1 MPTERATEFDS
12 SKIKDQALRDL
23 CNVLEGVR
31 GKKSLVVDKSLSGP
45 LGLIAQFSL
54 LQDYGVVQL
63 HWVEDNNIDYSTSKN
78 ILYIARCTAKNAY
91 SIASQIKNAPRIPG
105 QDFEHSLFFVPRRTP
120 LCDRILED
128 EGVFGDVTINEYPL
142 YFIPLEPDVLSLEL
156 DDAFEDLYL
165 HKTYTSIFNS
175 AKALMLLQ
183 QQYGLFPR
191 ITGQGNKGK
200 RLLDALIRMKNEAA
214 AEDASTSMALAPSSI
229 IENLIIIDREVDLVT
244 PLLTQL
250 TYEGLVDEIFG
261 INNSHVELEASLIG
275 SALQTPTDST
285 GRSVGVPAAP
295 QAKKRKVLLE
305 GSDRVFSELRDVNF
319 SAVPAI
325 LKKTALRIDADF
337 KKKDDCKTVSEMKA
351 YVTKVLGPAQKDR
364 TSLSMHFN
372 IAEVIQ
378 KHINTEL
385 FEKTLEVQQ
394 SLIAGYSSTQQNELI
409 TELIARGA
417 SLETVL
423 RLLCLYSC
431 VNTGF
436 KPKDFDLFRREIL
449 QGYGYEHVLTLTAL
463 DTVALLQSRITAG
476 SAAAAIS
483 RTNYDY
489 LRKPLKLFSENVNES
504 DPDDIVYV
512 YSVYAPLSIR
522 LVQCV
527 IQKSQM
533 AHAARGG
540 GGLNPTSAGWKGF
553 EDVVKHVSGKSFD
566 EVQKGEDKAVRARM
580 ILDGQN
586 EKKVTVVFFLGGIT
600 YTEIA
605 ALRWL
610 AKREDGKSPFCN
622 IPRARVLTAGIG
634 RRQIIIATTGII
646 NGNKIIRAATADA
659 QTKPPQA

>member
-1 MPTERATEFDS
+1 MVAERATEFDP

-31 GKKSLVVDKSLSGP
+31 GKKSLVVDKALSGP
-45 LGLIAQFSL
+45 LGLIAQPSL
-54 LQDYGVVQL
+54 LQAG
-63 HWVEDNNIDYSTSKN
+63 TP
-78 ILYIARCTAKNAY
+78 
-91 SIASQIKNAPRIPG
+91 ASDKECLLNSMSIKNAPRIPG
-105 QDFEHSLFFVPRRTP
+105 QDLENSLFFVPRRTP

-142 YFIPLEPDVLSLEL
+142 YFIPLEPDILSLEL

-191 ITGQGNKGK
+191 ITGQGDKAK
-200 RLLDALIRMKNEAA
+200 KLLDALLRMRNEAA

-229 IENLIIIDREVDLVT
+229 IENLVIIDRETDFVT

-250 TYEGLVDEIFG
+250 TYEGLIDEIFG
-261 INNSHVELEASLIG
+261 ISNSHVELEASIVG
-275 SALQTPTDST
+275 TAMQGPTETT
-285 GRSVGVPAAP
+285 GRSVGTAPAAP
-295 QAKKRKVLLE
+295 QGKKRKVLLE
-305 GSDRVFSELRDVNF
+305 GSDRVFTDLRNNNF

-337 KKKDDCKTVSEMKA
+337 KKKDDYKTVSEMKT

-372 IAEVIQ
+372 IAEIIQ

-394 SLIAGYSSTQQNELI
+394 SLIAGYSSTQQHELM

-431 VNTGF
+431 VSTGF

-449 QGYGYEHVLTLTAL
+449 QGYGYEHVLTLDAL
-463 DTVALLQSRITAG
+463 DKVALLQSRTVAG
-476 SAAAAIS
+476 SAAAAAT

-489 LRKPLKLFSENVNES
+489 LRKPLRLFSESVNES

-512 YSVYAPLSIR
+512 YSVYAPLSVR

-527 IQKSQM
+527 IQKSAVAQ
-533 AHAARGG
+533 AARGG
-540 GGLNPTSAGWKGF
+540 GSLNPNSVGWKGF
-553 EDVVKHVSGKSFD
+553 EDVVKNVGGKTFD

-586 EKKVTVVFFLGGIT
+586 DKKITVVFFLGGIT

-605 ALRWL
+605 ALRWI
-610 AKREDGKSPFCN
+610 AKQEEGK
-622 IPRARVLTAGIG
+622 
-634 RRQIIIATTGII
+634 RQIIIATTGII
-646 NGNKIIRAATADA
+646 NGNNIIRAATTAA
-659 QTKPPQA
+659 QTKPRHT

>member
-1 MPTERATEFDS
+1 MAD
-12 SKIKDQALRDL
+12 
-23 CNVLEGVR
+23 
-31 GKKSLVVDKSLSGP
+31 
-45 LGLIAQFSL
+45 
-54 LQDYGVVQL
+54 
-63 HWVEDNNIDYSTSKN
+63 
-78 ILYIARCTAKNAY
+78 ILAA
-91 SIASQIKNAPRIPG
+91 QIKNAPRIPG

-191 ITGQGNKGK
+191 ITGKGDKGK
-200 RLLDALIRMKNEAA
+200 RLMDALMRMRNEAA

-229 IENLIIIDREVDLVT
+229 IDNLIIIDRETDLVT

-250 TYEGLVDEIFG
+250 TYEGLIDEVFG
-261 INNSHVELEASLIG
+261 MNNW
-275 SALQTPTDST
+275 
-285 GRSVGVPAAP
+285 RSVGAPAAP

-305 GSDRVFSELRDVNF
+305 GSDRVFSELRNVNF

-337 KKKDDCKTVSEMKA
+337 KKKDDYKTVSEIKT
-351 YVTKVLGPAQKDR
+351 YVSKVLGPATKDR
-364 TSLSMHFN
+364 NSLSMHFN

-394 SLIAGYSSTQQNELI
+394 SLIAGYSSNQQHELL

-449 QGYGYEHVLTLTAL
+449 QGYGYEHVLTLAAL
-463 DTVALLQSRITAG
+463 EKVALFQSRTVAG
-476 SAAAAIS
+476 SAATAAARS
-483 RTNYDY
+483 RTNYDH
-489 LRKPLKLFSENVNES
+489 LRNRLKLFSESVSES
-504 DPDDIVYV
+504 EPNDIVYV
-512 YSVYAPLSIR
+512 YSVYAPLSVR

-527 IQKSQM
+527 IQKSEM
-533 AHAARGG
+533 AAAAKGEKTLG
-540 GGLNPTSAGWKGF
+540 PNSAGWKGF
-553 EDVVKHVSGKSFD
+553 EDVVKHVGGKTFD
-566 EVQKGEDKAVRARM
+566 ELQKAP
-580 ILDGQN
+580 QN
-586 EKKVTVVFFLGGIT
+586 MLTAKSKQT
-600 YTEIA
+600 
-605 ALRWL
+605 ALRPT
-610 AKREDGKSPFCN
+610 S
-622 IPRARVLTAGIG
+622 VT
-634 RRQIIIATTGII
+634 
-646 NGNKIIRAATADA
+646 IRT
-659 QTKPPQA
+659 

>member
-1 MPTERATEFDS
+1 MVAERATEFDP

-23 CNVLEGVR
+23 CNVLEG
-31 GKKSLVVDKSLSGP
+31 
-45 LGLIAQFSL
+45 
-54 LQDYGVVQL
+54 DYGVVQL
-63 HWVEDNNIDYSTSKN
+63 HWIEDNNIDYTASKN

-91 SIASQIKNAPRIPG
+91 SIACQLCRSDAPTRHTQIKSAPRIPG
-105 QDFEHSLFFVPRRTP
+105 QDLENSLFFVPRRTP

-142 YFIPLEPDVLSLEL
+142 YFIPLEPDILSLEL

-191 ITGQGNKGK
+191 ITGQGDKGK
-200 RLLDALIRMKNEAA
+200 KLLDALLRMRNEAA

-229 IENLIIIDREVDLVT
+229 IENLVIIDRETDFVT

-250 TYEGLVDEIFG
+250 TYEGLIDEIFG
-261 INNSHVELEASLIG
+261 ISNSHVELEASIVG
-275 SALQTPTDST
+275 TAMQGPTETT
-285 GRSVGVPAAP
+285 GRSVGTAPAAP
-295 QAKKRKVLLE
+295 QGKKRKVLLE
-305 GSDRVFSELRDVNF
+305 GSDRVFTDLRNNNF

-337 KKKDDCKTVSEMKA
+337 KKKDDYKTVSEMKT

-372 IAEVIQ
+372 IAEIIQ

-394 SLIAGYSSTQQNELI
+394 SLIAGYSSTQQHELM

-431 VNTGF
+431 VSTGF

-449 QGYGYEHVLTLTAL
+449 QGYGYEHVLTLDAL
-463 DTVALLQSRITAG
+463 DKVALLQSRTVAS
-476 SAAAAIS
+476 SAAAAAT

-489 LRKPLKLFSENVNES
+489 LRKPLRLFSESVNES

-512 YSVYAPLSIR
+512 YSVYAPLSVR

-527 IQKSQM
+527 IQKSAVAQ
-533 AHAARGG
+533 AARGG
-540 GGLNPTSAGWKGF
+540 GSLNPNSVGWKGF
-553 EDVVKHVSGKSFD
+553 EDVVKNVGGKTFD

-586 EKKVTVVFFLGGIT
+586 EKKITVVFFLGGIT

-605 ALRWL
+605 ALRWV
-610 AKREDGKSPFCN
+610 GKQEE
-622 IPRARVLTAGIG
+622 GK
-634 RRQIIIATTGII
+634 RQIIIATTGII
-646 NGNKIIRAATADA
+646 NGNNIIRAATTAA
-659 QTKPPQA
+659 QTKPRPT

>member
-1 MPTERATEFDS
+1 MVAERATEFDP

-31 GKKSLVVDKSLSGP
+31 GKKSLVVDKALSGP
-45 LGLIAQFSL
+45 LGLIAQPSL

-63 HWVEDNNIDYSTSKN
+63 HWIEDGSIDYAASKN

-191 ITGQGNKGK
+191 ITGQGDKGK
-200 RLLDALIRMKNEAA
+200 RLLDALLRMRNEAA

-229 IENLIIIDREVDLVT
+229 IENLVIIDRETDFVT

-250 TYEGLVDEIFG
+250 TYEGLIDEIFG
-261 INNSHVELEASLIG
+261 INNSHVELEASVVG
-275 SALQTPTDST
+275 AAMQGPAEAT
-285 GRSVGVPAAP
+285 GRSVGTAPAAP
-295 QAKKRKVLLE
+295 QGKKRKVLLE
-305 GSDRVFSELRDVNF
+305 GSDRVFTDLRDNNF

-337 KKKDDCKTVSEMKA
+337 KKKDDYKTVSEMKT

-372 IAEVIQ
+372 IAEIIQ

-394 SLIAGYSSTQQNELI
+394 SLIAGYSSTQQHELMA
-409 TELIARGA
+409 ELIARGA

-431 VNTGF
+431 VSTGF

-449 QGYGYEHVLTLTAL
+449 QGYGYEHVLTLDAL
-463 DTVALLQSRITAG
+463 DKVALLQSRTVAG
-476 SAAAAIS
+476 STAAAAT

-489 LRKPLKLFSENVNES
+489 LRKPLRLFSESVNES

-512 YSVYAPLSIR
+512 YSVYAPLSVR

-527 IQKSQM
+527 IQKSAVAQ
-533 AHAARGG
+533 AARGG
-540 GGLNPTSAGWKGF
+540 GSLNPNSAGWKGF
-553 EDVVKHVSGKSFD
+553 EDVVKNVGGKTFD

-605 ALRWL
+605 ALRWI
-610 AKREDGKSPFCN
+610 AKQEEGK
-622 IPRARVLTAGIG
+622 
-634 RRQIIIATTGII
+634 RQIIIATTGII
-646 NGNKIIRAATADA
+646 NGNNIIRAATTAA
-659 QTKPPQA
+659 RTKPRQT

>member
-1 MPTERATEFDS
+1 MVTERLTEFDPS
-12 SKIKDQALRDL
+12 RIKDQALRDL

-31 GKKSLVVDKSLSGP
+31 GKKSLVVDQALAGP

-63 HWVEDNNIDYSTSKN
+63 HWIEDNNIDYTASKN

-91 SIASQIKNAPRIPG
+91 SIASQIKNAPRVPG

-191 ITGQGNKGK
+191 ITGKGDKGK
-200 RLLDALIRMKNEAA
+200 RLLDALMRMRNEAA
-214 AEDASTSMALAPSSI
+214 AEDASTSMALAPSSLI
-229 IENLIIIDREVDLVT
+229 DNLIIIDRETDFVT

-261 INNSHVELEASLIG
+261 MNNSHVELDASLIG
-275 SALQTPTDST
+275 NAMQTPADST
-285 GRSVGVPAAP
+285 GRSVGAPPAP
-295 QAKKRKVLLE
+295 QAKKRKVHLE
-305 GSDRVFSELRDVNF
+305 GTDRVFTELRNVNF
-319 SAVPAI
+319 SAVPGI

-337 KKKDDCKTVSEMKA
+337 KKKDDCKTVSEMKT

-394 SLIAGYSSTQQNELI
+394 SLIAGYSSTQQHELL

-423 RLLCLYSC
+423 RLLCLYST

-449 QGYGYEHVLTLTAL
+449 QGYGYEHVLTLAAL
-463 DTVALLQSRITAG
+463 EKVALFQSRTVAA
-476 SAAAAIS
+476 SAAS

-489 LRKPLKLFSENVNES
+489 LRNRLKLFSENVSES
-504 DPDDIVYV
+504 EPNDIVYV
-512 YSVYAPLSIR
+512 YSVYAPLSVR

-527 IQKSQM
+527 IQKSEM
-533 AHAARGG
+533 AQAAKGEKTLG
-540 GGLNPTSAGWKGF
+540 PSTAGWKGF
-553 EDVVKHVSGKSFD
+553 EDVVKNVGGKTFD
-566 EVQKGEDKAVRARM
+566 ELQKAPQNMLTAKM

-605 ALRWL
+605 ALRWI
-610 AKREDGKSPFCN
+610 AKKEE
-622 IPRARVLTAGIG
+622 G

-659 QTKPPQA
+659 QTKPAPH

>member
-1 MPTERATEFDS
+1 MVTERATEFDP

-23 CNVLEGVR
+23 CSVLEGVR
-31 GKKSLVVDKSLSGP
+31 GKKSLVVDKALSGP
-45 LGLIAQFSL
+45 LGLIAQSSL
-54 LQDYGVVQL
+54 LQA
-63 HWVEDNNIDYSTSKN
+63 T
-78 ILYIARCTAKNAY
+78 
-91 SIASQIKNAPRIPG
+91 QIKNTPKIPG
-105 QDFEHSLFFVPRRTP
+105 QDLEHSLFFVPRRTP

-165 HKTYTSIFNS
+165 HKTYSSIFNS

-191 ITGQGNKGK
+191 ITGQGDKAK
-200 RLLDALIRMKNEAA
+200 KLLDALLRMRNEAA

-229 IENLIIIDREVDLVT
+229 IENLVIIDRETDFVT
-244 PLLTQL
+244 PFLTQL
-250 TYEGLVDEIFG
+250 TYEGLIDEVFG
-261 INNSHVELEASLIG
+261 INNSHVELEASIIG
-275 SALQTPTDST
+275 SAMQNPVEAT
-285 GRSVGVPAAP
+285 GRSVGAPPATP
-295 QAKKRKVLLE
+295 QGKKRKVLLE
-305 GSDRVFSELRDVNF
+305 GSDRVFSDLRNINF
-319 SAVPAI
+319 SAVPGI

-337 KKKDDCKTVSEMKA
+337 KKKDDYKTVSEMKTF
-351 YVTKVLGPAQKDR
+351 VTKVLGPAQKDR

-385 FEKTLEVQQ
+385 FEKTLEIQQ
-394 SLIAGYSSTQQNELI
+394 SLIAGYSSNQQHELL

-431 VNTGF
+431 INTGF

-449 QGYGYEHVLTLTAL
+449 QGYGYEHVLTLDAL
-463 DTVALLQSRITAG
+463 EKIALLQSRTVAG
-476 SAAAAIS
+476 STAAAAS

-504 DPDDIVYV
+504 EPDDIVYV
-512 YSVYAPLSIR
+512 YSVYAPLSVR

-527 IQKSQM
+527 IQKSAM
-533 AHAARGG
+533 AQAARGAG
-540 GGLNPTSAGWKGF
+540 NLNPNSAGWKGF
-553 EDVVKHVSGKSFD
+553 EDLVKNVSGKTFD
-566 EVQKGEDKAVRARM
+566 EVQRGEDKAVRARM

-586 EKKVTVVFFLGGIT
+586 DKKVTVVFFLGGIT

-605 ALRWL
+605 ALRWI
-610 AKREDGKSPFCN
+610 AKQEDS
-622 IPRARVLTAGIG
+622 

-646 NGNKIIRAATADA
+646 NGNKIIQAATTDA
-659 QTKPPQA
+659 RTKPRQV

>member
-1 MPTERATEFDS
+1 MVTERATDFDP

-31 GKKSLVVDKSLSGP
+31 GKKSLVVDKALSGP
-45 LGLIAQFSL
+45 LGLIAQPSL

-63 HWVEDNNIDYSTSKN
+63 HWIEDDNIDYTASKN

-91 SIASQIKNAPRIPG
+91 SIASQIKNAPKIPG
-105 QDFEHSLFFVPRRTP
+105 QDLEHSLFFVPRRTP

-128 EGVFGDVTINEYPL
+128 EGVFGDVTVNEYPL

-165 HKTYTSIFNS
+165 HKTYSSIFNS

-191 ITGQGNKGK
+191 ITGQGDKGK
-200 RLLDALIRMKNEAA
+200 RLLDALLRMRNEAA

-229 IENLIIIDREVDLVT
+229 IENLVIIDRETDLVT

-250 TYEGLVDEIFG
+250 TYEGLIDEIFG
-261 INNSHVELEASLIG
+261 IQNSHVELEASIIG
-275 SALQTPTDST
+275 SAMQNPTEAT
-285 GRSVGVPAAP
+285 GRSVGTTPAVP
-295 QAKKRKVLLE
+295 QGKKRKVLLE
-305 GSDRVFSELRDVNF
+305 GSDRVFSDLRNVNF

-337 KKKDDCKTVSEMKA
+337 KKKDDCKTVSEMKTF
-351 YVTKVLGPAQKDR
+351 VTKILGPAQKDR

-394 SLIAGYSSTQQNELI
+394 SIIAGYSSNQQHELM

-417 SLETVL
+417 TMETVL
-423 RLLCLYSC
+423 RLLCLYSS

-449 QGYGYEHVLTLTAL
+449 QGYGYEHILTLDAL
-463 DTVALLQSRITAG
+463 DKIALLQSRTVAG
-476 SAAAAIS
+476 STAAAAL
-483 RTNYDY
+483 RTSYDY
-489 LRKPLKLFSENVNES
+489 LRKPLRLFSETVNES
-504 DPDDIVYV
+504 EPDDIVYV
-512 YSVYAPLSIR
+512 YSVYAPLSVR

-527 IQKSQM
+527 IQKSAM
-533 AHAARGG
+533 AHAARGAG
-540 GGLNPTSAGWKGF
+540 NLNPNSAGWKGF
-553 EDVVKHVSGKSFD
+553 EDVVKNVAGKTFD
-566 EVQKGEDKAVRARM
+566 EVQRGEDKAVRARM

-600 YTEIA
+600 YTEIS
-605 ALRWL
+605 ALRWI
-610 AKREDGKSPFCN
+610 AQQEE
-622 IPRARVLTAGIG
+622 G

-646 NGNKIIRAATADA
+646 NGNKIIQAATTDA
-659 QTKPPQA
+659 RTKPRQH